1 MQLLER
7 GLKPSDVV
15 TRASFENAIAAVA
28 ATGGSTNAVLH
39 LLALAREAG
48 VPLDIDDFD
57 RVSSR
62 TPIIADLKPGGRY
75 VAVDMDRAGG
85 APLLGR
91 RLLEAG
97 HVDGGQRTM
106 TGRTIAEE
114 VENAEEDEGQN
125 VVSPANRPLRDSGGL
140 VIQIGRA
147 SCRERVEISVVAVT
161 FKKTITKLT
170 KGDDASL

>member
-1 MQLLER
+1 MQLLDR

-15 TRASFENAIAAVA
+15 TRASFENGIAAVA

-39 LLALAREAG
+39 LLALAREAN

-57 RVSSR
+57 TVSSR

-91 RLLEAG
+91 RLVEAG
-97 HVDGGQRTM
+97 LGEGGQRT
-106 TGRTIAEE
+106 
-114 VENAEEDEGQN
+114 
-125 VVSPANRPLRDSGGL
+125 
-140 VIQIGRA
+140 
-147 SCRERVEISVVAVT
+147 
-161 FKKTITKLT
+161 LT
-170 KGDDASL
+170 RS